1 GSIPSPPKPGGSD
14 AKAAD
19 FTGSIPSPPKPG
31 EHDAKAADF
40 TGSIPSPPKPGEADA
55 KPADFTGTIPSPPK
69 PGEHDTK
76 AADFTGTIPSPPKPG
91 EADAKAADFTG
102 SIPSPPKPGEHDAK
116 AADFTGTIPSPPKPG
131 EHDARP
137 VDITKTLDLEEVSAE
152 DLTAEEQEPLS
163 AASISMELDEME
175 AEADTTPID
184 LEKTID
190 LEDEFADDETDP
202 LVLENQKRIEPAVAG
217 FLQNEKRIEPAVAG
231 FLQNEKRVEP
241 AVAGFLQNGKWV
253 EPPVAGILP
262 NGKRVEPAVAGI
274 LPNGKRVEPAVAG
287 ILPNGKRVEPPVAGG
302 FWGKHTEPAVRGFL
316 NGRRIEPPVAI
327 FDPNGRRIEPPVL
340 SAPGFFGMVFTPSNN
355 YLMQQA
361 STFIPELRGNETE
374 EELTLREELLGLH
387 FQAQRRLK
395 KGKWLANA
403 SFAVVALACLLGAW
417 AYQKMVMS
425 YANVRSDFAI
435 VRDVLEPERILLTY
449 TPEEKGRL
457 AVSYADA
464 QRRTTIEE
472 KLAPE
477 QVGQV
482 QTFGWRIRDL
492 KEEDKIT
499 LTFREDLQLVDTS
512 RTIGDVQLVAVNST
526 EPLTDCRLAGEIC
539 DATTGKPIPGATL
552 RIPGTKFTVESGPD
566 GGFELLGFP
575 DGLQSFEASADGF
588 ISYRFDSAS
597 RELPVRIL
605 LSPGLADGQI
615 RVVLSWERK
624 PEDLDAHL
632 EGPLPNDGSFHISY
646 GNRGNVDSEFVNL
659 DIDDSDGFGPE
670 TITVL
675 GVVPGTYRYYVHN
688 YSQQSEL
695 QTDTLA
701 RSDASVRVYYGNQVI
716 GTFRPDMEK
725 LGNLWNVCEI
735 EISKDQQA
743 SVRVLGDFEDKC
755 VQAMGLYEKR
765 TQEDRLEWIEDVG
778 GNASSEE
785 AAARALEWLA
795 RHQCTFRGKRQG
807 RNIETFGSWGRYCLD
822 PESKCCRC
830 AYPHLT
836 ASAEA
841 PGAPNG
847 ETTPNEGPAVEKSPN
862 GEPSGEELPNDLHE
876 DAEMADA
883 GEDGASSD
891 AENGEGPKTH
901 GRMLCMDSAPDYSA
915 ATTGLA
921 VLAFQAGGHYFFNGH
936 KYSENVTHGLDW
948 LAKIQDSRGAIVTPM
963 SDGSGIYHEKFM
975 YEHGIAAFALAEACA
990 LAKAEGEEIPPKYY
1004 RAMKLAIDFI
1014 LRIQH
1019 LDGGWRYKTDPA
1031 EVSDTSVTGWQI
1043 LALKSAKE
1051 AGYKIPQP
1059 AIDKIALFYSKHT
1072 RGDETRYTSTM
1083 GGTTEA
1089 LTGIGLLVRQFLL
1102 DQGGAA
1108 YVHLGAKRLAKFAM
1122 SEWEA
1127 KKEEERVPDF
1137 YSWYKCSLAMQQY
1150 GGKEWEIWNEIVR
1163 NELVR
1168 LQRRGDDC
1176 LTGSWDPESDVY
1188 FEMGGGGRIYVTA
1201 MGALTLQVY
1210 YRYTT
1215 QEERRA
1221 HLLPSSG
1228 SLQTQNDAAEE
1239 KAETPHTRQIHK
1251 TRRRTPGSANVIH
1264 PAESD
1269 PKDPKKTP

>member
-1 GSIPSPPKPGGSD
+1 MKKCPNCQREVPEYAKTCPFSDCGSPLPPSANFTGSIPAPPKPGSFTGTIP
-14 AKAAD
+14 APPKPGNFTGTIPAPPKPGEPHAQNAD

-31 EHDAKAADF
+31 ETHAQN
-40 TGSIPSPPKPGEADA
+40 
-55 KPADFTGTIPSPPK
+55 ADFTGTIPAPPK
-69 PGEHDTK
+69 PGEIH
-76 AADFTGTIPSPPKPG
+76 
-91 EADAKAADFTG
+91 
-102 SIPSPPKPGEHDAK
+102 
-116 AADFTGTIPSPPKPG
+116 
-131 EHDARP
+131 ARP
-137 VDITKTLDLEEVSAE
+137 VDITKTLELDDFSDELEAGSGGAAQDETSAHTLDLEA
-152 DLTAEEQEPLS
+152 AEEAPVDLS
-163 AASISMELDEME
+163 
-175 AEADTTPID
+175 
-184 LEKTID
+184 KTID
-190 LEDEFADDETDP
+190 LEEDEEDEATS
-202 LVLENQKRIEPAVAG
+202 EQNGGKRTEPSVKG
-217 FLQNEKRIEPAVAG
+217 FLQDGKRTEPSVKG
-231 FLQNEKRVEP
+231 FLPDGKRTEP
-241 AVAGFLQNGKWV
+241 SVRGFL
-253 EPPVAGILP
+253 PD
-262 NGKRVEPAVAGI
+262 GKRVEPS
-274 LPNGKRVEPAVAG
+274 
-287 ILPNGKRVEPPVAGG
+287 
-302 FWGKHTEPAVRGFL
+302 VRGFL
-316 NGRRIEPPVAI
+316 NGSRIEPPVAI
-327 FDPNGRRIEPPVL
+327 FDPNGKRIEPPVL

-361 STFIPELRGNETE
+361 NTFIPELRGNETE

-387 FQAQRRLK
+387 FQARRQLQ

-403 SFAVVALACLLGAW
+403 SFAVVLLACLLGAW
-417 AYQKMVMS
+417 TYQQMVMS
-425 YANVRSDFAI
+425 YANVQSDFEI

-457 AVSYADA
+457 AVSYADG
-464 QRRTTIEE
+464 QRKTTIEE
-472 KLAPE
+472 KLSSD

-492 KEEDKIT
+492 QNEDEIT
-499 LTFREDLQLVDTS
+499 LTSREAIQLVHTS
-512 RTIGDVQLVAVNST
+512 RTIGDVQLVAVDSAG
-526 EPLTDCRLAGEIC
+526 PLTDCRLSGEIC

-552 RIPGTKFTVESGPD
+552 RIPGTKFTAESGPN
-566 GGFELLGFP
+566 GQFELLGFP

-597 RELPVRIL
+597 REIPVRIL

-659 DIDDSDGFGPE
+659 DIDDSNGFGPE

-695 QTDTLA
+695 QTDSLA
-701 RSDASVRVYYGNQVI
+701 RSDATVRIYYGNQVI
-716 GTFRPDMEK
+716 GTFRPDIEK

-743 SVRVLGDFEDKC
+743 SVRALGTFEDKC

-765 TQEDRLEWIEDVG
+765 TQEDRLDWIEDVG
-778 GNASSEE
+778 GNAASEE

-795 RHQCTFRGKRQG
+795 RHQCTFRGKHQG
-807 RNIETFGSWGRYCLD
+807 RNVETFGSWGRYCLD

-836 ASAEA
+836 HSLESAGDAESAESA
-841 PGAPNG
+841 EIAATDALP
-847 ETTPNEGPAVEKSPN
+847 ET
-862 GEPSGEELPNDLHE
+862 
-876 DAEMADA
+876 AE
-883 GEDGASSD
+883 S
-891 AENGEGPKTH
+891 AETH
-901 GRMLCMDSAPDYSA
+901 GRMLCMDSAPDYSV

-921 VLAFQAGGHYFFNGH
+921 VLAFQAGGHYFFNEH

-948 LAKIQDSRGAIVTPM
+948 LVKLQDRRGAIVTPM
-963 SDGSGIYHEKFM
+963 SDGSGHYHEKFM

-1004 RAMKLAIDFI
+1004 RAMKQAIDFI

-1019 LDGGWRYKTDPA
+1019 IDGGWRYKMDPE

-1051 AGYKIPQP
+1051 AGYKIPQL
-1059 AIDKIALFYSKHT
+1059 AIDKISMFYAKHT
-1072 RGDETRYTSTM
+1072 RGDETRYTTTM

-1102 DQGGAA
+1102 DAGDSA

-1122 SEWEA
+1122 AEWEG
-1127 KKEEERVPDF
+1127 KKESERVPDF

-1150 GGKEWEIWNEIVR
+1150 GRKEWEIWNEIVR

-1176 LTGSWDPESDVY
+1176 LSGSWDPEKDVY

-1221 HLLPSSG
+1221 QLLPSSG
-1228 SLQTQNDAAEE
+1228 SIQTQEEAAEE
-1239 KAETPHTRQIHK
+1239 EKENADALRTRKIHK
-1251 TRRRTPGSANVIH
+1251 TRRRTAGSANVIH
-1264 PAESD
+1264 PG
-1269 PKDPKKTP
+1269 K